1 MSAVYTWVTECLSP
15 STQEAITA
23 YNTEQMRVIKAT
35 PKGSKKPKL
44 IAPFALY
51 TTPPKS
57 VFADDAM
64 KTLDDLGLAPAAVI
78 NLEWVGYTVS
88 SSSTSGSSSSAS
100 YSEGKATED
109 TTTGTTPQPSVSYH
123 YISDTLLQTADAKYT
138 STTDT
143 KSSSFPEPGQPL
155 LPSKPTDKDASAGS
169 SSSSSSNSKAGG
181 VVGGLSRDADAK
193 PTSKA
198 LPKWFKMGGGSK

>member
-1 MSAVYTWVTECLSP
+1 
-15 STQEAITA
+15 
-23 YNTEQMRVIKAT
+23 MRVIKAT

-57 VFADDAM
+57 VFADDAV

-78 NLEWVGYTVS
+78 NLEWVGYTIAS
-88 SSSTSGSSSSAS
+88 SASSAISGSRSAS
-100 YSEGKATED
+100 YSEGKATEL
-109 TTTGTTPQPSVSYH
+109 TTTRTTPQPSASYH

-138 STTDT
+138 STTGNTDT
-143 KSSSFPEPGQPL
+143 KSSSFPEPGQLL
-155 LPSKPTDKDASAGS
+155 LPSKPTDKETNTSS
-169 SSSSSSNSKAGG
+169 SSSSSSNSKSGAVAGG
-181 VVGGLSRDADAK
+181 GLNRDADAK
-193 PTSKA
+193 PTSKS

>member
-1 MSAVYTWVTECLSP
+1 M
-15 STQEAITA
+15 
-23 YNTEQMRVIKAT
+23 IKAT

-51 TTPPKS
+51 ITPPKS
-57 VFADDAM
+57 VFADDAV

-109 TTTGTTPQPSVSYH
+109 TTTRKTPQPAVSYH

-138 STTDT
+138 STTGNTDS
-143 KSSSFPEPGQPL
+143 KSFSFPEPGQPL
-155 LPSKPTDKDASAGS
+155 LPSKPTDKDASAGTTTS
-169 SSSSSSNSKAGG
+169 SSGNSKVGG